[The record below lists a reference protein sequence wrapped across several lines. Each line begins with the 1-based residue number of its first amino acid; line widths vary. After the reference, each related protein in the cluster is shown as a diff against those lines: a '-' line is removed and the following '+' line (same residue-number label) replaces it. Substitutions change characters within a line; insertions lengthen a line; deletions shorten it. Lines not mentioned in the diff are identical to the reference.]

1 MQFSPVDP
9 VVTLLGENYTP
20 EQAELMRTELGLDK
34 SVPEQYLRWL
44 GRVVRGDFGRSYQ
57 DRAQVVD
64 LIKARLTT
72 TLLLAAISVVFSLLF
87 AIPVGVISA
96 VNRGKL
102 IDDISRYISLT
113 GVSIPIFWLGL
124 LLMYFFSYK
133 FRLLPAGGSI
143 ELVGL
148 RALVLPS
155 ISLGASFVAILA
167 RLTRSTLL
175 EVLAADY
182 VRTARGKGL
191 TEGRVVYRHALRN
204 ALLPVITMSGMQ
216 LGTIMGGAV
225 LTESVFSL
233 PGLGSLLVE
242 SIFAKDFPVL
252 QACVLI
258 ICLAFI
264 LANLLVDLAYGLL
277 DPRVR

>member
-1 MQFSPVDP
+1 
-9 VVTLLGENYTP
+9 
-20 EQAELMRTELGLDK
+20 MRTELGLDK